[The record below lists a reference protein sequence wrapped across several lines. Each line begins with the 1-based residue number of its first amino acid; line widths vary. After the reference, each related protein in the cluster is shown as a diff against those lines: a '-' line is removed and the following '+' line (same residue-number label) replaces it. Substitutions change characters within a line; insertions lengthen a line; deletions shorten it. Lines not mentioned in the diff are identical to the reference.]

1 METKL
6 NSLNIIDDL
15 VINPQ
20 FNKSKIKKLL
30 DELSQEAY
38 AGPLSKYLFAAARF
52 VREKSYG
59 HNVFLRGLI
68 EFTNYCKNDCYYCGI
83 RKSNS
88 NAVRYRLSEDEIYY
102 CCDWGYEAGFRT
114 FVLQGGEDSYFTD
127 DLLVKIISSIKYKY
141 SNCAITLSLGEKERS

>member
-52 VREKSYG
+52 VREKS
-59 HNVFLRGLI
+59 
-68 EFTNYCKNDCYYCGI
+68 
-83 RKSNS
+83 
-88 NAVRYRLSEDEIYY
+88 
-102 CCDWGYEAGFRT
+102 
-114 FVLQGGEDSYFTD
+114 
-127 DLLVKIISSIKYKY
+127 
-141 SNCAITLSLGEKERS
+141 

>member
-83 RKSNS
+83 RCSNHK
-88 NAVRYRLSEDEIYY
+88 ATRYRLSLEKILLSCEI
-102 CCDWGYEAGFRT
+102 GYKNNLRT
-114 FVLQGGEDSYFTD
+114 FVLQGGEDMYFSD
-127 DLLVKIISSIKYKY
+127 DKMIQIIKDK
-141 SNCAITLSLGEKERS
+141 K

>member
-38 AGPLSKYLFAAARF
+38 AGPLSKYLFAAALF
-52 VREKSYG
+52 AKNHMDIMSFYAVLLNLPITAKMIAIIA
-59 HNVFLRGLI
+59 VFAVLI
-68 EFTNYCKNDCYYCGI
+68 IK
-83 RKSNS
+83 
-88 NAVRYRLSEDEIYY
+88 
-102 CCDWGYEAGFRT
+102 
-114 FVLQGGEDSYFTD
+114 
-127 DLLVKIISSIKYKY
+127 LL
-141 SNCAITLSLGEKERS
+141 AIAYL